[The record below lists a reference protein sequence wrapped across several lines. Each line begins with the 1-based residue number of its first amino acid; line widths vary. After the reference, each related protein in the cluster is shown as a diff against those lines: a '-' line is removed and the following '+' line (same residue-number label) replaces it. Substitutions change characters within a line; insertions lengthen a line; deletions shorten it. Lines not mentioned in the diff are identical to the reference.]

1 MLTGGLQGEP
11 PVAAGLLGLPGGP
24 LPQACHRGGSCSE
37 GVVRI
42 SACGHLGQGVGEVED
57 LLPLTCDGAGS
68 GPLRPIRQVSD
79 VDIRLRQRQPV
90 AVAAAL
96 DDPLPHRGTHSGD
109 DDVQR
114 SQGSDRGVVGPQ
126 GLNEGAVT
134 HPGLRARGQHGKQ
147 IEGPPAQDR
156 AAPGRRICQES
167 QAVRGGH
174 GPILP
179 HRREAVFQRSR

>member
-57 LLPLTCDGAGS
+57 LLPLTCDGAGP
-68 GPLRPIRQVSD
+68 GPLHPIRQIPD
-79 VDIRLRQRQPV
+79 IDIRLRQRQPV

-96 DDPLPHRGTHSGD
+96 DGALPNDGAYPGD

-114 SQGSDRGVVGPQ
+114 SQGLGREVARPQ
-126 GLNEGAVT
+126 GLNEGAVA
-134 HPGLRARGQHGKQ
+134 HPGVPAAGERGEQVKT
-147 IEGPPAQDR
+147 PPAQGHT
-156 AAPGRRICQES
+156 APGRRIRQES

-174 GPILP
+174 GSILP
-179 HRREAVFQRSR
+179 PLP